1 MHVVMV
7 VYIVIVHAYICIH
20 MKFLN
25 PNKNYAIIS
34 FIIFIITFVYA
45 ETYMQAIQIKK
56 IKRPWI

>member
-1 MHVVMV
+1 
-7 VYIVIVHAYICIH
+7 

-34 FIIFIITFVYA
+34 FIIFSITFVYA